1 MMYTAVYKQHE
12 TGHGAHLGFCIMRTP
27 SFSWG
32 QIDRCVALDIHT
44 HLALSLKKNRIMLLF
59 ILWVL
64 MTCPNVPG
72 YEIFNSSFHF
82 ESVQVLTVFSY
93 STSDIK

>member
-1 MMYTAVYKQHE
+1 MYTAVYQQHE
-12 TGHGAHLGFCIMRTP
+12 TGHGAHLAFCIMRNP
-27 SFSWG
+27 SFSWV

-44 HLALSLKKNRIMLLF
+44 NLALKLKKRIELCYF

-64 MTCPNVPG
+64 MTCSDVPI

-82 ESVQVLTVFSY
+82 EGVQVLTVSSY